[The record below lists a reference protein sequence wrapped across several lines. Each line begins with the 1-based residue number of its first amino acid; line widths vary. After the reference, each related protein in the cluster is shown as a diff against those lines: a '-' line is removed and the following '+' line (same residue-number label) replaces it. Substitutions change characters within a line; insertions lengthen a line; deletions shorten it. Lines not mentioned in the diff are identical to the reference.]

1 MKLVNDM
8 TVWFL
13 KRRFERIEQFM
24 KNPVETQQRIF
35 SELIETARYTEWG
48 SRHNYGQIKTIKEFQ
63 DQVPVSSYEELYPYI
78 ERVLKGEPNVLWPSP
93 IEWFSKSSG
102 TTNARSKYLPVSPE
116 ALDECH
122 YEGGKDMMT
131 LLIHNRPD
139 TRVFDGKGL
148 SIGGTLHANP
158 FDDYTHVGDVS
169 AVIMQNLPAWGEFM
183 RTPPLEVALMDHW
196 ESKLEKMASIC
207 SQENVTSILGVPT
220 WTIVLLDQILEHTK
234 KDNML
239 EVWPDFEVFVHG
251 AVSFEPYRDLF
262 TKKYFPSDQ
271 VTYLETYSASEG
283 FFAIQD
289 DLSKIGEMLLM
300 LDYGIFYEFIPM
312 DEVGKPHPKAL
323 LLDEVEVG
331 VNYALVISTNA
342 GLWRYLIGD
351 TIKFTSKYPFR
362 VKVSGRTKH
371 FINAFGEEV
380 IVENADHAIKIATQK
395 TNSLVGNYTAGPVY
409 MGDGSRGRHE
419 WIIEFTEEPGSQ
431 EAFTKILDESLR
443 EVNSDYD
450 AKRYK
455 DMALLEP
462 IIHFVP
468 AGTFYAWMGK
478 RKKLGGQNKVP
489 RLSNDR
495 VYLDDML
502 AMLAEQRSAAGY
514 QQSAEG

>member
-48 SRHNYGQIKTIKEFQ
+48 SKYNYAQIKTIKDYQE
-63 DQVPVSSYEELYPYI
+63 QVPISSYEALYPYI

-116 ALDECH
+116 ALEDCH
-122 YEGGKDMMT
+122 YEGGKDMMS
-131 LLIHNRPD
+131 LLIQNKPE

-158 FDDYTHVGDVS
+158 FDDYTQVGDVS

-220 WTIVLLDQILEHTK
+220 WTIVLLDQILERTQK
-234 KDNML
+234 NNML

-262 TKKYFPSDQ
+262 TQKYFPGNQ
-271 VTYLETYSASEG
+271 VSYLETYSASEG

-312 DEVGKPHPKAL
+312 DELHKEHPKTL

-380 IVENADHAIKIATQK
+380 IVENADHAIKIASQK
-395 TNSLVGNYTAGPVY
+395 TNALVANYTAGPVY
-409 MGDGSRGRHE
+409 MGDGSRGGHE
-419 WIIEFTEEPGSQ
+419 WIIELTSEPDNPEEF
-431 EAFTKILDESLR
+431 AKILDETLR

-455 DMALLEP
+455 DMALVAPL
-462 IIHFVP
+462 IHFVRP
-468 AGTFYAWMGK
+468 GTFYSWMGK
-478 RKKLGGQNKVP
+478 RNKLGGQNKVP

-495 VYLDDML
+495 EYLDDLISMIHD
-502 AMLAEQRSAAGY
+502 ESSASG
-514 QQSAEG
+514 GHNLN

>member
-13 KRRFERIEQFM
+13 KRRYDRIEQFM
-24 KNPVETQQRIF
+24 KNPIETQQRIF

-48 SRHNYGQIKTIKEFQ
+48 SRHNYGQIKSVKDFQ
-63 DQVPVSSYEELYPYI
+63 NQVPVSAYEDIYPYI

-116 ALDECH
+116 ALEECH

-131 LLIHNRPD
+131 LLIQNRPD

-158 FDDYTHVGDVS
+158 FDDYTQVGDVS
-169 AVIMQNLPAWGEFM
+169 AVIMQNLPAWGEIM
-183 RTPPLEVALMDHW
+183 RTPPLDVALMDHW
-196 ESKLEKMASIC
+196 ESKLEKMAKIC

-220 WTIVLLDQILEHTK
+220 WTIVLLDQILELTGK
-234 KDNML
+234 KNLL

-262 TKKYFPSDQ
+262 IQKYFPSDQ
-271 VTYLETYSASEG
+271 VSYLETYSASEG

-289 DLSKIGEMLLM
+289 DLSKVGEMLLM
-300 LDYGIFYEFIPM
+300 LDYGIFYEFLPI
-312 DEVGKPHPKAL
+312 DEVGKAHPRAL

-331 VNYALVISTNA
+331 QNYALVISTNA

-351 TIKFTSKYPFR
+351 TVKFTSKYPFR
-362 VKVSGRTKH
+362 LKVSGRTKH

-380 IVENADHAIKIATQK
+380 IVENADHAINVAAQK
-395 TNSLVGNYTAGPVY
+395 SGALVANYTAGPVY

-419 WIIEFTEEPGSQ
+419 WVIEFTRNPEDQNLFSQ
-431 EAFTKILDESLR
+431 TLDAALR

-455 DMALLEP
+455 DLALMEP
-462 IIHFVP
+462 LIHFVP
-468 AGTFYAWMGK
+468 AGTFYGWMGK
-478 RKKLGGQNKVP
+478 RQKLGGQHKVP

-495 VYLDDML
+495 QYLDDLLEMIL
-502 AMLAEQRSAAGY
+502 NEPKT
-514 QQSAEG
+514 

>member
-1 MKLVNDM
+1 MKLVNNM

-24 KNPVETQQRIF
+24 KNPIETQQRIF

-48 SRHNYGQIKTIKEFQ
+48 AKYNYGQLKSIKEFQ
-63 DQVPVSSYEELYPYI
+63 EQVPVSSYEELYPYI
-78 ERVLKGEPNVLWPSP
+78 ERVLKGEPNVLWPSQ

-102 TTNARSKYLPVSPE
+102 TTNARSKFLPVSPE
-116 ALDECH
+116 ALEECH
-122 YEGGKDMMT
+122 YEGGKDMMS
-131 LLIHNRPD
+131 LLIHNRPE

-158 FDDYTHVGDVS
+158 FDDYTQVGDVS

-196 ESKLEKMASIC
+196 ESKLEKMAEIC

-220 WTIVLLDQILEHTK
+220 WTIVLLDQILAKTGK
-234 KDNML
+234 KNML

-251 AVSFEPYRDLF
+251 AVS
-262 TKKYFPSDQ
+262 FPSDQ

-300 LDYGIFYEFIPM
+300 LDYGIFYEFVPV

-331 VNYALVISTNA
+331 KNYAMVISTNA

-351 TIKFTSKYPFR
+351 TVKFTSKYPFR
-362 VKVSGRTKH
+362 LKVSGRTKH

-380 IVENADHAIKIATQK
+380 IVENADHAIKMAAQH
-395 TNSLVGNYTAGPVY
+395 TNSLVANYTAGPVY

-419 WIIEFTEEPGSQ
+419 WIIEFTKEP
-431 EAFTKILDESLR
+431 ENRDKFCKILDDTLR
-443 EVNSDYD
+443 EINSDYD

-455 DMALLEP
+455 DLALLP
-462 IIHFVP
+462 PVIHFAPVN
-468 AGTFYAWMGK
+468 TFYHWMAK
-478 RKKLGGQNKVP
+478 RNKLGGQNKVP

-495 VYLDDML
+495 VYLEDLLELL
-502 AMLAEQRSAAGY
+502 AVGS
-514 QQSAEG
+514 

>member
-1 MKLVNDM
+1 MKLVNNM

-24 KNPVETQQRIF
+24 QNPIETQQRIF

-48 SRHNYGQIKTIKEFQ
+48 TKYNFGQIKSIKEFQ

-78 ERVLKGEPNVLWPSP
+78 ERVLKGEPNVLWPSQ

-102 TTNARSKYLPVSPE
+102 TTNARSKFLPVSPE
-116 ALDECH
+116 ALEECH

-131 LLIHNRPD
+131 LLINNRPE

-158 FDDYTHVGDVS
+158 FDDYTQVGDVS

-196 ESKLEKMASIC
+196 ETKLEKMASIC

-220 WTIVLLDQILEHTK
+220 WTIVLLDQILELTGK
-234 KDNML
+234 SNML

-262 TKKYFPSDQ
+262 TQKYFPSEQ

-289 DLSKIGEMLLM
+289 DLSKVGEMLLM
-300 LDYGIFYEFIPM
+300 LDYGIFYEFLPM

-331 VNYALVISTNA
+331 KNYALVISTNA

-351 TIKFTSKYPFR
+351 TVKFTSKYPFR
-362 VKVSGRTKH
+362 LKVSGRTKH

-380 IVENADHAIKIATQK
+380 IVENADHAIKVASQK
-395 TNSLVGNYTAGPVY
+395 TESLVSNYTAGPVY

-419 WIIEFTEEPGSQ
+419 WIIEFTKEPENREEFIQ
-431 EAFTKILDESLR
+431 ILDKTLR

-455 DMALLEP
+455 DMALLSP
-462 IIHFVP
+462 LVHFAPVN
-468 AGTFYAWMGK
+468 TFYNWMSK
-478 RKKLGGQNKVP
+478 RRKLGGQNKVP

-495 VYLDDML
+495 VYLEDL
-502 AMLAEQRSAAGY
+502 LGQSAFGS
-514 QQSAEG
+514 QQSPSDISHL

>member
-8 TVWFL
+8 TVWFM

-24 KNPVETQQRIF
+24 KYPIETQQRIF

-48 SRHNYGQIKTIKEFQ
+48 SRYNYAQIKSVQEFQ
-63 DQVPVSSYEELYPYI
+63 EQVPVSAYEQLYPYI
-78 ERVLKGEPNVLWPSP
+78 ERVLKGEPNVLWPSQ

-102 TTNARSKYLPVSPE
+102 TTNARSKFLPVSPE
-116 ALDECH
+116 ALEECH

-131 LLIHNRPD
+131 LLINNRPD

-158 FDDYTHVGDVS
+158 FDDYTQIGDVS
-169 AVIMQNLPAWGEFM
+169 AVIMQNLPSWAEFM

-196 ESKLEKMASIC
+196 ESKLDKMASIC

-220 WTIVLLDQILEHTK
+220 WTIVLLDQILERTGK
-234 KDNML
+234 KNML

-262 TKKYFPSDQ
+262 MTKYFPSDQ
-271 VTYLETYSASEG
+271 VLYLETYSASEG

-289 DLSKIGEMLLM
+289 DVNRVGEMLLM
-300 LDYGIFYEFIPM
+300 LDYGIFYEFIPI
-312 DEVGKPHPKAL
+312 EELGKEHPKAL
-323 LLDEVEVG
+323 LLNEVEVG
-331 VNYALVISTNA
+331 KNYAMVISTNA

-351 TIKFTSKYPFR
+351 TVKFTSVYPFR

-380 IVENADHAIKIATQK
+380 IVENADHAIKVAAHQTDA
-395 TNSLVGNYTAGPVY
+395 LVANYTAGPVY
-409 MGDGSRGRHE
+409 MGDGSRGCHE
-419 WIIEFTEEPGSQ
+419 WIIEFTREPADR
-431 EAFTKILDESLR
+431 EAFVQALDNALR

-455 DMALLEP
+455 DMALTRP
-462 IIHFVP
+462 QVHFAP
-468 AGTFYAWMGK
+468 AGTFYAWMG
-478 RKKLGGQNKVP
+478 RKHKLGGQNKVP
-489 RLSNDR
+489 RLSNTR
-495 VYLDDML
+495 EYLDDL
-502 AMLAEQRSAAGY
+502 LGSL
-514 QQSAEG
+514 